1 MAAIESV
8 MVLARER
15 LPGEDQLQ
23 GRGGSKARRGPL
35 RNRSATVP
43 GTLRRG
49 AGAARPEQSEP
60 PAGNADQRPLQIF
73 VGSAG
78 RAVTQQQLDQY
89 SAKQDQTLAAENLA
103 KANLKTAELNLHWTK
118 VESPISGRL
127 SRTLVTRGNLVVA
140 DQTLLTNI
148 VSQDPIYAYFDVDEP
163 TVLRMREL
171 IRQGKFRSA
180 REQGVHVPVYLGL
193 ANEQGYPHQGEVD
206 FLNNQIEASTATL
219 QIRAVFPNP
228 QPPVGDRVLYP
239 GLFVRIRVPI
249 GLPHRAILI
258 SEQAIGADQNVS
270 FVYVVDGQNKVV
282 RHDVKPGM
290 LYDGLRVITEGIGPN
305 DRVIVSGL
313 QRVRPG
319 AVVEPRL
326 VSTPSAETR
335 NPKLAIRDKSQ

>member
-1 MAAIESV
+1 MQ
-8 MVLARER
+8 LA
-15 LPGEDQLQ
+15 Q
-23 GRGGSKARRGPL
+23 SKANL
-35 RNRSATVP
+35 RLATQTNDRFKSLSAQQ
-43 GTLRRG
+43 
-49 AGAARPEQSEP
+49 AG
-60 PAGNADQRPLQIF
+60 
-73 VGSAG
+73 
-78 RAVTQQQLDQY
+78 AVTQQQLDQY
-89 SAKQDQTLAAENLA
+89 SAQQDQTLAAENLA